1 VFWRSARSTQ
11 ALDAV
16 ADRLVEKW
24 KGVGLS
30 IEHGTLVAKLLSA
43 GLWAAQKPD
52 EAEFQLHE
60 VALACQVQ
68 PWMHQ
73 FNCMVL
79 YYSSRLSA

>member
-1 VFWRSARSTQ
+1 MFWRLARLPQ
-11 ALDAV
+11 AWDAV
-16 ADRLVEKW
+16 ADRFVEKRN
-24 KGVGLS
+24 GGGLS
-30 IEHGTLVAKLLSA
+30 IERSTLIAKLLSA